1 MLGKYSNIWKPLLS
15 FSRPQSPHQYS
26 RSQSPLWERNVLSSS
41 VTKPVFIALRLGKQW
56 LGSDSSSWWL
66 MKQKIALTVSTV
78 SRFLERTHNSK
89 KIIYQ

>member
-1 MLGKYSNIWKPLLS
+1 MLGKYSNIWKPMNRLKVPIFLLTTN
-15 FSRPQSPHQYS
+15 
-26 RSQSPLWERNVLSSS
+26 L
-41 VTKPVFIALRLGKQW
+41 
-56 LGSDSSSWWL
+56 SWWL